1 MPNHAAWPLQ
11 PNEAWVRGYPL
22 THADGKNRDFSIRT
36 SEMLHKQGFLE
47 VYEIFFN
54 RGIEGQDSD
63 RSHYDRHQEYKIN

>member
-1 MPNHAAWPLQ
+1 MPNQALGPFSH
-11 PNEAWVRGYPL
+11 
-22 THADGKNRDFSIRT
+22 TDGKNRDFSIRT